1 MTLISNT
8 KQFNGMYDNA
18 NDVRQAVLAEVGR
31 YHSVANTEAEVVEF
45 FADFGVEDYD
55 SLGGDTEQQF
65 DVLGIEEEGGWI
77 PTYSVR
83 IESHYV
89 DSGSEDYIF
98 TVSVYER

>member
-8 KQFNGMYDNA
+8 KQFNGMFSNA

-31 YHSVANTEAEVVEF
+31 YHQTATT
-45 FADFGVEDYD
+45 GVEVEQFFEDLGMDTSYI
-55 SLGGDTEQQF
+55 GGDTEQQF

-77 PTYSVR
+77 PTYSVK

>member
-1 MTLISNT
+1 MKLISNT
-8 KQFNGMYDNA
+8 KQFNGMFNSSEE
-18 NDVRQAVLAEVGR
+18 VREAILAEVGR

-45 FADFGVEDYD
+45 FADFDVEDYD

-65 DVLGIEEEGGWI
+65 DVLGIEEGGWI
-77 PTYSVR
+77 PTYGVK